1 MLKKNTTIYIVL
13 SVLCCAAFV
22 CAPTKQKAHADN
34 TVNFEESTQTIIN
47 PDCGFYKAFEGYL
60 NPQSELP
67 PISERRISE
76 YADSFGLY
84 HLRFGLEAFSSR
96 AGCKDGEID
105 ALALQGL
112 KSTLEYLQKYKIG
125 AIIRFSY
132 NLSGDTDDNGKYLE
146 NEPDIELICKHI
158 QALGGVISE
167 YSDIVLGIESGMLG
181 PWGEQHSTT
190 IASSKPGNAVTYYKI
205 VDAWLKSTPN
215 KICISVRRPLY
226 FLYWFNNEYSSSLKI
241 SDLANLNCDS
251 YPKAKRVGVYNDGY
265 LGSDSDLGTF
275 SDREAEI
282 AFIGRQAENTYY
294 GGEVV
299 ADSDNGAIGAYN
311 CVEYLEKEGFVTHT
325 SYLNMNW
332 NYDKVISVW
341 ENTLYDGVDEKYNGK
356 TTDFDFVNNRLG
368 YRLFVS
374 QLNLPE
380 KLFVKAN
387 NILKITLSNN
397 GFARMLNKPTVEIL
411 LKKGNKQEVVAC
423 DIDLTQI
430 GSRESKT
437 FSIKLNVN
445 DNFIGDSEV
454 YIRIKTQ
461 YGRTVYLANDN
472 SELPFSK
479 ELCAY
484 KIGEF
489 LVENAD
495 DSRTKFLVAF
505 DVNYG
510 TVISGST
517 SQTVNK
523 NQSAVAPEVERK
535 GYEFIGWDIDFS
547 CVTEDLSVTAL
558 WKKEEVKTSV
568 DDDISSNVG
577 NVAHGCSSAIDN
589 GFCLATLVFIGLF
602 MIIKKKFE

>member
-1 MLKKNTTIYIVL
+1 MLKKNMMRCIIL
-13 SVLCCAAFV
+13 GVLCCAAFAFSL
-22 CAPTKQKAHADN
+22 APKSVYAEQIFT
-34 TVNFEESTQTIIN
+34 FEESTQTIIN

-60 NPQSELP
+60 KPQSDVP
-67 PISERRISE
+67 PISERSIAEHS
-76 YADSFGLY
+76 ANFGLF
-84 HLRFGLEAFSSR
+84 HFRLGLEAFSSK
-96 AGCKDGEID
+96 AGGKDCEID

-112 KSTLEYLQKYKIG
+112 KSTLQYLQKYKIG

-132 NLSGDTDDNGKYLE
+132 NLSGATQNGKYLE
-146 NEPDIELICKHI
+146 NEPDITLICKHI

-167 YSDIVLGIESGMLG
+167 YSDVVLGIESGMLS
-181 PWGEQHSTT
+181 PWGEQHSTS
-190 IASSKPGNAVTYYKI
+190 IASSKPENAVTYYKI

-215 KICISVRRPLY
+215 KIGISVRRPLY

-275 SDREAEI
+275 SDRAAEI

-397 GFARMLNKPTVEIL
+397 GFARMLNKPAVEIL

-495 DSRTKFLVAF
+495 DSRTKFLVTF

-558 WKKEEVKTSV
+558 WKKEEVKNSV
-568 DDDISSNVG
+568 DDDISNNVG